1 MGRAY
6 NVIDADGHVLEP
18 FFLWDE
24 YMDPAY
30 RKCGPKMVIDAN
42 GKERLWLQN
51 KILGNAL
58 GLGRLFAPASP
69 GAQPP
74 PRARAGAAQHG
85 ATGAGRVQRD
95 GDGEDRQWGM
105 LGQRWCGES
114 WEGKHPISY
123 TQYGTSMAQR
133 PLTHPKH
140 PNYYRPNV
148 LSCTA
153 HTNCSCG
160 LASLLGVPLPCW

>member
-74 PRARAGAAQHG
+74 PAPGLARRSMAPLGLDVCSGMGTGRTANGACSG
-85 ATGAGRVQRD
+85 KGGVGKAGRANTRSAT
-95 GDGEDRQWGM
+95 R
-105 LGQRWCGES
+105 
-114 WEGKHPISY
+114 
-123 TQYGTSMAQR
+123 SMA
-133 PLTHPKH
+133 LVWH
-140 PNYYRPNV
+140 N
-148 LSCTA
+148 A
-153 HTNCSCG
+153 H
-160 LASLLGVPLPCW
+160 

>member
-74 PRARAGAAQHG
+74 PRARAGAAAWRHWG
-85 ATGAGRVQRD
+85 WTCAAG
-95 GDGEDRQWGM
+95 WGRGGPPM
-105 LGQRWCGES
+105 GHARAKVVWGKLGGQTPDQLHAVW
-114 WEGKHPISY
+114 H
-123 TQYGTSMAQR
+123 
-133 PLTHPKH
+133 
-140 PNYYRPNV
+140 
-148 LSCTA
+148 
-153 HTNCSCG
+153 
-160 LASLLGVPLPCW
+160 